1 MFYVG
6 NVKHRALSEAW
17 LHPPR
22 KGQTG
27 GPVSGSNTGQT
38 ACARGKPGARGVAGA
53 GAEPPQRAPGLVL
66 ERPAR
71 RLPIGR
77 QPAARDGRQPRA
89 AAAGPEP
96 GEPAESPPR
105 AGPGRSGRPP
115 PRRVPRSGVLSA
127 RAAGGLSVRERPGP
141 IQWPLSAGPF
151 VQEAATSCGAGL
163 EQAGGNAP
171 SRGPDAEAAPA
182 WGQRRRPAPGAP
194 WGWGSE
200 PEEGAALGSLSSA
213 LSSECLPWAQR
224 ALRQWAPSW
233 GATVGIPSSWGRAA
247 EGGGRSSGGGCLS
260 QPALRPWSLAEGDRL
275 QEVGNSVS
283 QDSSSGRW
291 KPNPH
296 CLAKQEKEP
305 IRDSRPGRRSEGNR
319 APGASSPGSDLLALL
334 PGTGRCCASHGS
346 AVSSGRSPGLAV
358 RHPLGSPGSTG
369 RLVQHSDWQGLGHVL
384 TPPGGVGGGRPPAAR
399 FSKPRLASRGTDLSP
414 THARGGPP
422 VVRPQPALC
431 PVP

>member
-1 MFYVG
+1 MFYGG
-6 NVKHRALSEAW
+6 NIKHRALSEAW
-17 LHPPR
+17 LHSPR

-38 ACARGKPGARGVAGA
+38 ACARGKPGGQGCGRGGGGAAPVSSRIGPPAAGA
-53 GAEPPQRAPGLVL
+53 
-66 ERPAR
+66 PA

-182 WGQRRRPAPGAP
+182 WGQRRRPPPGAP
-194 WGWGSE
+194 WGWG
-200 PEEGAALGSLSSA
+200 
-213 LSSECLPWAQR
+213 
-224 ALRQWAPSW
+224 
-233 GATVGIPSSWGRAA
+233 
-247 EGGGRSSGGGCLS
+247 
-260 QPALRPWSLAEGDRL
+260 
-275 QEVGNSVS
+275 
-283 QDSSSGRW
+283 
-291 KPNPH
+291 
-296 CLAKQEKEP
+296 
-305 IRDSRPGRRSEGNR
+305 
-319 APGASSPGSDLLALL
+319 
-334 PGTGRCCASHGS
+334 
-346 AVSSGRSPGLAV
+346 
-358 RHPLGSPGSTG
+358 
-369 RLVQHSDWQGLGHVL
+369 
-384 TPPGGVGGGRPPAAR
+384 
-399 FSKPRLASRGTDLSP
+399 
-414 THARGGPP
+414 
-422 VVRPQPALC
+422 
-431 PVP
+431 